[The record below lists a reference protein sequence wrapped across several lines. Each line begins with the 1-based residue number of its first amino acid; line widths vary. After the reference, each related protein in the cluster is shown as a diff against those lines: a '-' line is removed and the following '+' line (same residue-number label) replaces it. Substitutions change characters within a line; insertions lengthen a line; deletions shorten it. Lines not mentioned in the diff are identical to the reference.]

1 MALNP
6 SILEK
11 GFEDMSTNASE
22 GMVVTYSD
30 FIAVVEKYAF
40 GMQFPP
46 PAGVGP
52 GAQILKSLLDTIP
65 TNPPLPIATPIIKL
79 SLQLFALMIQMG
91 FPANPADL
99 MAVPTIAPA
108 GQPPIDGILGQPN
121 DKKVVAK
128 QLASAIHT
136 WMISGTYDN
145 GAFVVISGAPVP
157 KPVIVPWT

>member
-11 GFEDMSTNASE
+11 GFEDMSTNANK

-99 MAVPTIAPA
+99 MAVPTMAPP
-108 GQPPIDGILGQPN
+108 GQPAIDNILSQPN

-128 QLASAIHT
+128 QLASTIHS

-145 GAFVVISGAPVP
+145 GTFITPGGTPTP